1 MLDSNV
7 GEMAL
12 VFSSGELIIAL
23 DRMRPHANI
32 QEGSSID
39 ADLAVVHDCGEVT
52 QRVGLAMLEV
62 ITAAENVTANI
73 KLPGEN
79 P

>member
-1 MLDSNV
+1 
-7 GEMAL
+7 
-12 VFSSGELIIAL
+12 
-23 DRMRPHANI
+23 MRPHANI